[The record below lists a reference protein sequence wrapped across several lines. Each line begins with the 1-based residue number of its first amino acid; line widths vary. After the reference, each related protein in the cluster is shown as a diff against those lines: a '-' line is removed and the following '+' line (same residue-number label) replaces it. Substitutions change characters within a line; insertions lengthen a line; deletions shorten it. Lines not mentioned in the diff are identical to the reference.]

1 MERYWWAR
9 LEGHEL
15 EIGGVGAR
23 GGLSGR
29 REAQRPS
36 THIEEKRATGSG

>member
-15 EIGGVGAR
+15 EIGGGRGEGGPERPKGGAEAIHAHR
-23 GGLSGR
+23 G
-29 REAQRPS
+29 EAGHR
-36 THIEEKRATGSG
+36 